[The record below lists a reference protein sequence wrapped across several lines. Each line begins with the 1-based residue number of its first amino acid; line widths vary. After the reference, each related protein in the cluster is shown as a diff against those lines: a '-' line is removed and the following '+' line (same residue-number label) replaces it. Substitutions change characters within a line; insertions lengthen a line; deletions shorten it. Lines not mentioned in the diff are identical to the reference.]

1 MSRRHLT
8 FACDGSQLA
17 GTLDEA
23 ATATG
28 LLIVSGGNELR
39 GGAWAGQAQLAAKV
53 AGAGFPV
60 FRFDR
65 RGTGDSEGPSGDF
78 RSSAPDIA
86 AAAATFRA
94 ECPQLSRIIAMGNC
108 DAASALMLA
117 RGAGCAGLILTNPW
131 TIEDDESGTPPEVLR
146 QHYRQRLANPAAL
159 RRLVGGQVS
168 LRGLFSSLIGAL
180 RPASPRSSLAADM
193 AAGIAGFR
201 GPLVLLLAERDRTAQ
216 AFRATWDKRD
226 ARIES
231 CAGASHSFVEPD
243 AREWLTARV
252 LAMMD
257 RASAPT
263 TD

>member
-8 FACDGSQLA
+8 FACEGSQLA

-23 ATATG
+23 GAATG

-53 AGAGFPV
+53 ADAGFPV

-86 AAAATFRA
+86 AALAAFQA
-94 ECPQLSRIIAMGNC
+94 ECPQLSGIVAMGNC

-117 RGAGCAGLILTNPW
+117 RGAGCAALILTNPW
-131 TIEDDESGTPPEVLR
+131 TIEEDESAMPPEVLR
-146 QHYRQRLANPAAL
+146 QHYRQRLGDRTAL
-159 RRLVGGQVS
+159 RRLLGGQVS
-168 LRGLFSSLIGAL
+168 LRGLFTSLIGAL
-180 RPASPRSSLAADM
+180 RPAPPGSSLAGDM
-193 AAGIAGFR
+193 ATGVAGF
-201 GPLVLLLAERDRTAQ
+201 GAPLVLLLAERDRTAQ
-216 AFRATWDKRD
+216 AFRAAWDKRD
-226 ARIES
+226 AQIES

-257 RASAPT
+257 RASGSPT
-263 TD
+263 